1 MDSLTHTLKNLNISD
16 DWYSGEDLCNE
27 NQFLEKSKKKK
38 IEEIITLSDR
48 SFDFGKVL

>member
-1 MDSLTHTLKNLNISD
+1 M
-16 DWYSGEDLCNE
+16 
-27 NQFLEKSKKKK
+27 QRKSIFRKVKKKKK